1 MIETIFGI
9 FRKSQQIP
17 SFETNIFHRPLQ
29 KMVCSGATAKFLW
42 RVMMVQQ
49 YLLAAVGEISILV
62 EPVLF
67 TSEDLL
73 FLFREGDAISLD
85 IQSYLVTECLTPQT
99 SLVVRQVRVPSTPIL
114 ILRYDSKGR
123 LQRAVLLTTVLQ
135 RRRYVLSHIPDILR
149 VCQNGRVKECSG

>member
-9 FRKSQQIP
+9 FRKSQKIP

-85 IQSYLVTECLTPQT
+85 IQSYLVTECLKPQT
-99 SLVVRQVRVPSTPIL
+99 SFHTYPHPSPGMTGGFWIMKKSSLPCFHFF
-114 ILRYDSKGR
+114 YMFF
-123 LQRAVLLTTVLQ
+123 
-135 RRRYVLSHIPDILR
+135 PDLFWDA
-149 VCQNGRVKECSG
+149 